1 MVASDFTA
9 GEWLRKRFPVR
20 YGSRVASP
28 DRLSL
33 QRVATPEIGDSMTA
47 RPDELGPSATAL
59 LGDGAYPESQV
70 SYEGATYWLERSVD
84 GVKRLVAVADD
95 ESAFRGF
102 TGNAERV
109 HGKVRF
115 VAETTSENA
124 LALRSALPWLKP
136 SRFGLHTSAGFGDRL
151 GLATP
156 GHARA
161 LKWVGA
167 AINPVFAQQSI
178 REMGRCHRTP
188 RNVLD
193 DATWG
198 AFQAGWTEP
207 VGGDA
212 DHLEQLE
219 DVDDTVAA
227 GFVFYTLDPKAEVDP
242 QAEHAGP
249 EAIQQKVAAL
259 DWAGL
264 ESDLST
270 FTKSYVG
277 RRIDLEHEVIELD
290 EQSVLRAMAKYGPS
304 LAHAMAMYRRL
315 MEKGI
320 DCEVEFAVD
329 ETDYP
334 TTPAEHV
341 VVVSELQRLGMDF
354 ISFAPRF
361 VGRFEKGVEYIGDI
375 DELQR
380 DFEIHAQIARALG
393 PYKLSL
399 HSGSDKFS
407 TYPVIAEAT
416 KGLVHLKTAG
426 TSWAEALRVIAHND
440 PDLMREVLALA
451 LDSFEVNRKSYHL
464 SCDPT
469 RIPTDPTDA
478 EVAQLMDRVDSR
490 QVLHVGYG
498 AILDEF
504 GTRLYQV
511 WNDNEEEHYRII
523 ADHFVKHLT
532 PFAPYVQ

>member
-1 MVASDFTA
+1 
-9 GEWLRKRFPVR
+9 
-20 YGSRVASP
+20 
-28 DRLSL
+28 
-33 QRVATPEIGDSMTA
+33 MTA
-47 RPDELGPSATAL
+47 RPDQLDHSAATL
-59 LGDGAYPESQV
+59 LGDRAYQESKV
-70 SYEGATYWLERSVD
+70 SYGGATYWLERAAD
-84 GVKRLVAVADD
+84 GAKRLVAVADD
-95 ESAFRGF
+95 ESSFSDF
-102 TGNAERV
+102 TGTAERV
-109 HGKVRF
+109 DGKVRF
-115 VAETTSENA
+115 VAETTPENA

-156 GHARA
+156 GHIRA
-161 LKWVGA
+161 LKTVDA

-178 REMGRCHRTP
+178 REMGRCRRTP

-198 AFQAGWTEP
+198 AFQGGWTEP

-219 DVDDTVAA
+219 DIDNTVAA

-242 QAEHAGP
+242 EAEHAEPGV
-249 EAIQQKVAAL
+249 IRQKVEAL

-264 ESDLST
+264 DSDLAA
-270 FTKSYVG
+270 FRKSYVG
-277 RRIDLEHEVIELD
+277 HRIDLEYEAIELD
-290 EQSVLRAMAKYGPS
+290 EESVLRAMAKYGPS

-315 MEKGI
+315 TEKGI

-334 TTPAEHV
+334 TKPAEHV

-354 ISFAPRF
+354 VSFAPRF

-380 DFEIHAQIARALG
+380 DFEIHAEIARALG

-399 HSGSDKFS
+399 HSGSDKYS
-407 TYPVIAEAT
+407 TYPLIAEAT
-416 KGLVHLKTAG
+416 KGVVHLKTAG
-426 TSWAEALRVIAHND
+426 TSWAEALRVIANND
-440 PDLMREVLALA
+440 PDLMREVLVLA

-464 SCDPT
+464 SCDPAK
-469 RIPTDPTDA
+469 IPADPTDD
-478 EVAQLMDRVDSR
+478 EVAQVMDRVDSR

-498 AILDEF
+498 AILEEF
-504 GTRLYQV
+504 GPRLYRV
-511 WNDNEEEHYRII
+511 WNANEEEHYRII

-532 PFAPYVQ
+532 PFAPYAR

>member
-1 MVASDFTA
+1 
-9 GEWLRKRFPVR
+9 
-20 YGSRVASP
+20 
-28 DRLSL
+28 
-33 QRVATPEIGDSMTA
+33 MTA
-47 RPDELGPSATAL
+47 RPDELSSSAASL
-59 LGDGAYPESQV
+59 LGDRAYPESQV
-70 SYEGATYWLERSVD
+70 SYGGTTYWLERSVD
-84 GVKRLVAVADD
+84 GVKRLVVVADD

-102 TGNAERV
+102 AGTADRIEG
-109 HGKVRF
+109 GVRF
-115 VAETTSENA
+115 VAETTPDNA
-124 LALRSALPWLKP
+124 MALRSALPWLTP

-156 GHARA
+156 GHVRA
-161 LKWVGA
+161 LKAVDA

-188 RNVLD
+188 RNVVD

-198 AFQAGWTEP
+198 AFQAGWTKP

-219 DVDDTVAA
+219 DIDETTAA

-242 QAEHAGP
+242 EAEHADAGT
-249 EAIQQKVAAL
+249 IQQKVEAL
-259 DWAGL
+259 DWASL
-264 ESDLST
+264 ESDLAT

-277 RRIDLEHEVIELD
+277 QRIDLEQQAIELD
-290 EQSVLRAMAKYGPS
+290 EESVLRAMAKYGPGIV
-304 LAHAMAMYRRL
+304 HAMAMYRRL

-334 TTPAEHV
+334 TKPAEHV

-354 ISFAPRF
+354 VSFAPRF

-375 DELQR
+375 DELRR
-380 DFEIHAQIARALG
+380 DFEIHAELARALG

-399 HSGSDKFS
+399 HSGSDKYS
-407 TYPVIAEAT
+407 TYPLIAEAT
-416 KGLVHLKTAG
+416 QGVVHLKTAG
-426 TSWAEALRVIAHND
+426 TSWAEALRVIANND
-440 PDLMREVLALA
+440 PDLMREVLTLA
-451 LDSFEVNRKSYHL
+451 LDSFEANRKSYHL
-464 SCDPT
+464 SCDPKK
-469 RIPTDPTDA
+469 IPADPTDH
-478 EVAQLMDRVDSR
+478 EVAELMDRIDSR

-498 AILDEF
+498 AILEEF
-504 GTRLYQV
+504 GPRLYQV

-532 PFAPYVQ
+532 PFAPYAR

>member
-1 MVASDFTA
+1 MSV
-9 GEWLRKRFPVR
+9 
-20 YGSRVASP
+20 
-28 DRLSL
+28 
-33 QRVATPEIGDSMTA
+33 Q
-47 RPDELGPSATAL
+47 PDELGPSATAL
-59 LGDGAYPESQV
+59 LGDRAYPESQV
-70 SYEGATYWLERSVD
+70 SHGGGTYWLERSVD

-95 ESAFRGF
+95 ESTFRGF
-102 TGNAERV
+102 TGTTESSD
-109 HGKVRF
+109 GEVRL
-115 VAETTSENA
+115 VAETTAENA

-156 GHARA
+156 GHVRA
-161 LKWVGA
+161 LKEVGA
-167 AINPVFAQQSI
+167 AIKPVFAQQSI
-178 REMGRCHRTP
+178 REMGRCRRTP

-198 AFQAGWTEP
+198 AFQAGWTKP

-219 DVDDTVAA
+219 DIDETVAA

-242 QAEHAGP
+242 EAEHADSA
-249 EAIQQKVAAL
+249 AIRQKVAAL

-264 ESDLST
+264 ESDLAT
-270 FTKSYVG
+270 FTKTYAG
-277 RRIDLEHEVIELD
+277 QRIDLEREAIELD
-290 EQSVLRAMAKYGPS
+290 EESVLRAMAKYGPS

-334 TTPAEHV
+334 TKPAEHV
-341 VVVSELQRLGMDF
+341 VVVSELQRLGMEF
-354 ISFAPRF
+354 VSFAPRF

-375 DELQR
+375 EELQR
-380 DFEIHAQIARALG
+380 DFEIHAELARALG

-399 HSGSDKFS
+399 HSGSDKYS
-407 TYPVIAEAT
+407 TYPLIAEAT
-416 KGLVHLKTAG
+416 QGQVHLKTAG
-426 TSWAEALRVIAHND
+426 TSWAEALRVIANND
-440 PDLMREVLALA
+440 PDLMREVLTLA
-451 LDSFEVNRKSYHL
+451 LDSFEANRKSYHL

-469 RIPTDPTDA
+469 RIPTDPTDD

-498 AILDEF
+498 AILEEF
-504 GTRLYQV
+504 GTRMYQV

-523 ADHFVKHLT
+523 SDHFVKHLA
-532 PFAPYVQ
+532 PFAPYAQ

>member
-1 MVASDFTA
+1 
-9 GEWLRKRFPVR
+9 
-20 YGSRVASP
+20 
-28 DRLSL
+28 
-33 QRVATPEIGDSMTA
+33 MTA
-47 RPDELGPSATAL
+47 RPDELAPSAAAM
-59 LGDGAYPESQV
+59 LGDRAYPESQV
-70 SYEGATYWLERSVD
+70 SYGGATYWLERSVD

-102 TGNAERV
+102 AGTAEKTD
-109 HGKVRF
+109 GEVRL
-115 VAETTSENA
+115 VAETTPENA
-124 LALRSALPWLKP
+124 LALRDALPWLKP

-156 GHARA
+156 GHVRA
-161 LKWVGA
+161 LKAVGA

-178 REMGRCHRTP
+178 REMGRCRRTP

-198 AFQAGWTEP
+198 AFQAGWTKP

-212 DHLEQLE
+212 DHLEQIE
-219 DVDDTVAA
+219 DIEATAAA

-242 QAEHAGP
+242 GAEHADP
-249 EAIQQKVAAL
+249 QAIRQKVEAL

-264 ESDLST
+264 DSDLAT
-270 FTKSYVG
+270 FTESYVG
-277 RRIDLEHEVIELD
+277 HRIDLEHEAIELD
-290 EQSVLRAMAKYGPS
+290 EESVLRAMAKYGPS

-334 TTPAEHV
+334 TKPAEHV

-354 ISFAPRF
+354 VSFAPRF

-375 DELQR
+375 NELQR
-380 DFEIHAQIARALG
+380 DFEIHAELARALG

-399 HSGSDKFS
+399 HSGSDKYS
-407 TYPVIAEAT
+407 TYPLIAEAT
-416 KGLVHLKTAG
+416 KGVVHLKTAG
-426 TSWAEALRVIAHND
+426 TSWAEALRVIANND

-451 LDSFEVNRKSYHL
+451 LDSFEANRKSYHL

-469 RIPTDPTDA
+469 RIPSNPTDD

-498 AILDEF
+498 AILEEF
-504 GTRLYQV
+504 GPRMYQV

-523 ADHFVKHLT
+523 ADHFVKHLA
-532 PFAPYVQ
+532 PFAPYAQ

>member
-1 MVASDFTA
+1 MSV
-9 GEWLRKRFPVR
+9 
-20 YGSRVASP
+20 
-28 DRLSL
+28 
-33 QRVATPEIGDSMTA
+33 Q
-47 RPDELGPSATAL
+47 PDELGPLATAL
-59 LGDGAYPESQV
+59 GDRAYQESQV
-70 SYEGATYWLERSVD
+70 SHGGVTYWLEQSVD

-102 TGNAERV
+102 VGTAESSD
-109 HGKVRF
+109 GTTRF
-115 VAETTSENA
+115 LAETTAENA

-156 GHARA
+156 GHVRA
-161 LKWVGA
+161 LKAVGA

-178 REMGRCHRTP
+178 REMGRCRRTP
-188 RNVLD
+188 RDVLD

-198 AFQAGWTEP
+198 AFQAGWTKP

-219 DVDDTVAA
+219 DIDDTVAA

-242 QAEHAGP
+242 EAEHAGP
-249 EAIQQKVAAL
+249 AAIRQKVAAL
-259 DWAGL
+259 DWTGL
-264 ESDLST
+264 ESDLAT

-277 RRIDLEHEVIELD
+277 QRIDLEHEAIELD
-290 EQSVLRAMAKYGPS
+290 EESVLRAMAKYGPS

-315 MEKGI
+315 IGKGI

-334 TTPAEHV
+334 TKPAEHV
-341 VVVSELQRLGMDF
+341 VVVSELQRLGMEF
-354 ISFAPRF
+354 VSFAPRF

-380 DFEIHAQIARALG
+380 DFEIHAELARALG

-399 HSGSDKFS
+399 HSGSDKYS
-407 TYPVIAEAT
+407 TYPLIAEAT
-416 KGLVHLKTAG
+416 HGQVHLKTAG
-426 TSWAEALRVIAHND
+426 TSWAEALRVIANND
-440 PDLMREVLALA
+440 PDLMREVLTLA
-451 LDSFEVNRKSYHL
+451 LDSFEANRKSYHL

-469 RIPTDPTDA
+469 RIPTDPTDE

-498 AILDEF
+498 AILEEF
-504 GTRLYQV
+504 GARLYKV

-532 PFAPYVQ
+532 PFAPYAG

>member
-1 MVASDFTA
+1 
-9 GEWLRKRFPVR
+9 
-20 YGSRVASP
+20 
-28 DRLSL
+28 
-33 QRVATPEIGDSMTA
+33 MTT
-47 RPDELGPSATAL
+47 RPDELDPSAATL
-59 LGDGAYPESQV
+59 LNDGAYPESQV
-70 SYEGATYWLERSVD
+70 SYEGATYWLERSAD
-84 GVKRLVAVADD
+84 GAKRLVVVADD

-102 TGNAERV
+102 AGTTERTN
-109 HGKVRF
+109 GQVRL
-115 VAETTSENA
+115 VADTTPENA
-124 LALRSALPWLKP
+124 QALRSALPWLTP
-136 SRFGLHTSAGFGDRL
+136 SRFGLHTSVGFGDRL

-156 GHARA
+156 GHVRA
-161 LKWVGA
+161 LKTVGGP
-167 AINPVFAQQSI
+167 INPVFAQQSI

-198 AFQAGWTEP
+198 AFQAGWTTP

-219 DVDDTVAA
+219 DIDDTVAA

-242 QAEHAGP
+242 EAEHAD
-249 EAIQQKVAAL
+249 AAVIQQKVEAL
-259 DWAGL
+259 DWPSL

-270 FTKSYVG
+270 FRKSYVG
-277 RRIDLEHEVIELD
+277 HRIDLEHEAIELD
-290 EQSVLRAMAKYGPS
+290 EESVVRAMAKYGPS

-315 MEKGI
+315 REKGI

-334 TTPAEHV
+334 TKPAEHV

-354 ISFAPRF
+354 VSFAPRF
-361 VGRFEKGVEYIGDI
+361 VGRFEKGVEYIGDL
-375 DELQR
+375 DQLQR
-380 DFEIHAQIARALG
+380 DFEIHADIARALG

-399 HSGSDKFS
+399 HSGSDKYS
-407 TYPVIAEAT
+407 TYPLIAEAT
-416 KGLVHLKTAG
+416 KGVVHLKTAG

-451 LDSFEVNRKSYHL
+451 LDSFEANRKSYHL

-469 RIPTDPTDA
+469 KIPTDPTDDQ
-478 EVAQLMDRVDSR
+478 VAQLMDRVDSR

-498 AILDEF
+498 AILEEF
-504 GTRLYQV
+504 GPRMYQV
-511 WNDNEEEHYRII
+511 WNNNEEEHYRII

-532 PFAPYVQ
+532 PFASYAR

>member
-1 MVASDFTA
+1 
-9 GEWLRKRFPVR
+9 
-20 YGSRVASP
+20 
-28 DRLSL
+28 
-33 QRVATPEIGDSMTA
+33 MTT
-47 RPDELGPSATAL
+47 RPDELDPSAVTL
-59 LGDGAYPESQV
+59 LNDGAYPESQV
-70 SYEGATYWLERSVD
+70 SYEGASYWLERSAD
-84 GVKRLVAVADD
+84 DAKRLVAVADE

-102 TGNAERV
+102 AGTTERTN
-109 HGKVRF
+109 GQVRL
-115 VAETTSENA
+115 VADTTPENA
-124 LALRSALPWLKP
+124 QALRSALPWLTP
-136 SRFGLHTSAGFGDRL
+136 SRFGLHTSVGFGDRL
-151 GLATP
+151 GVATP
-156 GHARA
+156 GHVRA
-161 LKWVGA
+161 LKTVGGP
-167 AINPVFAQQSI
+167 INPVFAQQSI

-198 AFQAGWTEP
+198 AFQAGWTTP

-219 DVDDTVAA
+219 DIDDTVAA

-242 QAEHAGP
+242 EAEHAD
-249 EAIQQKVAAL
+249 AAVIQQKVEAL
-259 DWAGL
+259 DWPSL
-264 ESDLST
+264 DSDLAT
-270 FTKSYVG
+270 FRKSYVG
-277 RRIDLEHEVIELD
+277 HRIDLEREAIELD
-290 EQSVLRAMAKYGPS
+290 EESVVRAMAKYGPS

-315 MEKGI
+315 REKGV

-334 TTPAEHV
+334 TKPAEHV

-354 ISFAPRF
+354 VSFAPRF
-361 VGRFEKGVEYIGDI
+361 VGRFEKGVEYIGDL

-380 DFEIHAQIARALG
+380 DFEIHAEIARALG

-399 HSGSDKFS
+399 HSGSDKYS
-407 TYPVIAEAT
+407 TYPLIAEAT
-416 KGLVHLKTAG
+416 KGVVHLKTAG

-451 LDSFEVNRKSYHL
+451 LDSFEANRKSYHL

-469 RIPTDPTDA
+469 KIPTDPTDDQVA
-478 EVAQLMDRVDSR
+478 ELMDRVDSR

-498 AILDEF
+498 AILEEF
-504 GTRLYQV
+504 GPRMYQV

-532 PFAPYVQ
+532 PFASYAR

>member
-1 MVASDFTA
+1 MSA
-9 GEWLRKRFPVR
+9 
-20 YGSRVASP
+20 
-28 DRLSL
+28 
-33 QRVATPEIGDSMTA
+33 Q
-47 RPDELGPSATAL
+47 PDELNPSATAL

-70 SYEGATYWLERSVD
+70 TYGGATYWLERSVD
-84 GVKRLVAVADD
+84 GVKRLVAIADD
-95 ESAFRGF
+95 ESLFRGF
-102 TGNAERV
+102 VGRTESVDGEARL
-109 HGKVRF
+109 
-115 VAETTSENA
+115 VAEATPENA

-156 GHARA
+156 GHVRA
-161 LKWVGA
+161 LQAVGA
-167 AINPVFAQQSI
+167 SINPVFAQQST
-178 REMGRCHRTP
+178 REMGRCRRTP

-198 AFQAGWTEP
+198 AFQAGWTKP

-212 DHLEQLE
+212 DHLEQPE
-219 DVDDTVAA
+219 DIDQTSAA

-242 QAEHAGP
+242 EAEYAEP
-249 EAIQQKVAAL
+249 AAIWEKVAAL

-264 ESDLST
+264 ESDLGT
-270 FTKSYVG
+270 FLKTYAG
-277 RRIDLEHEVIELD
+277 RAVDLEHRSIELD
-290 EQSVLRAMAKYGPS
+290 EESVLRAIAKYGPGIV
-304 LAHAMAMYRRL
+304 HAMGMYRRL
-315 MEKGI
+315 IGKGI
-320 DCEVEFAVD
+320 ECEVEFAVD

-334 TTPAEHV
+334 TKPAEHI

-354 ISFAPRF
+354 VSFAPRF

-380 DFEIHAQIARALG
+380 DFEIHAEIARALG

-407 TYPVIAEAT
+407 TYPLIAEAT
-416 KGLVHLKTAG
+416 KGVVHLKTAG
-426 TSWAEALRVIAHND
+426 TSWAEALRVVANND

-451 LDSFEVNRKSYHL
+451 LDSFEANRKSYHL

-469 RIPTDPTDA
+469 KIPTDPSDD
-478 EVAQLMDRVDSR
+478 EVAQLLDVADSR

-498 AILDEF
+498 AILEEF
-504 GTRLYQV
+504 GPRLYHV
-511 WNDNEEEHYRII
+511 WNDHEEEHYRII
-523 ADHFVKHLT
+523 ADHFVKHLE
-532 PFAPYVQ
+532 PFAPYAQ

>member
-1 MVASDFTA
+1 
-9 GEWLRKRFPVR
+9 
-20 YGSRVASP
+20 
-28 DRLSL
+28 
-33 QRVATPEIGDSMTA
+33 MTA
-47 RPDELGPSATAL
+47 RPDELAPSAADL
-59 LGDGAYPESQV
+59 LGDRAYPESQV
-70 SYEGATYWLERSVD
+70 SYGGATYWLERSVD
-84 GVKRLVAVADD
+84 GAKRLMAVADD

-102 TGNAERV
+102 VGTVTRV
-109 HGKVRF
+109 GDEVRL
-115 VAETTSENA
+115 VAETTPDNA
-124 LALRSALPWLKP
+124 LALRAALPWLKP
-136 SRFGLHTSAGFGDRL
+136 SRFGLHTSVGFGDRL

-156 GHARA
+156 GHVRA
-161 LKWVGA
+161 LKTVGA

-198 AFQAGWTEP
+198 AFQAGWPNP

-212 DHLEQLE
+212 DHLEQPE
-219 DVDDTVAA
+219 DIDDTVAA
-227 GFVFYTLDPKAEVDP
+227 GFVFYTLDPKAEVDAE
-242 QAEHAGP
+242 AEHAAP
-249 EAIQQKVAAL
+249 AAIRQKVEAL
-259 DWAGL
+259 DWAAL
-264 ESDLST
+264 ECDLAT

-277 RRIDLEHEVIELD
+277 RNLDLEQKAIELD
-290 EQSVLRAMAKYGPS
+290 EESVLRAMAKYGPGMV
-304 LAHAMAMYRRL
+304 HAMAMYRRL
-315 MEKGI
+315 IETGI

-334 TTPAEHV
+334 TKPAEHI

-361 VGRFEKGVEYIGDI
+361 VGRFEKGVEYIGGI
-375 DELQR
+375 EELQR

-407 TYPVIAEAT
+407 TYPLIAEAT
-416 KGLVHLKTAG
+416 NGLVHLKTAG

-451 LDSFEVNRKSYHL
+451 LDSFEANRKSYHL

-469 RIPTDPTDA
+469 KIPADPTDD

-498 AILDEF
+498 AILEEF
-504 GTRLYQV
+504 GPRLYQV

-532 PFAPYVQ
+532 PFAPYAR

>member
-1 MVASDFTA
+1 MSV
-9 GEWLRKRFPVR
+9 
-20 YGSRVASP
+20 
-28 DRLSL
+28 
-33 QRVATPEIGDSMTA
+33 Q
-47 RPDELGPSATAL
+47 PDELGPSAIEL
-59 LGDGAYPESQV
+59 LGDRAYPESQV
-70 SYEGATYWLERSVD
+70 SYGGVTYWLERSLD
-84 GVKRLVAVADD
+84 GAKRLVAVADD
-95 ESAFRGF
+95 ESAFRGLRG
-102 TGNAERV
+102 TTEGNDGE
-109 HGKVRF
+109 VRF
-115 VAETTSENA
+115 VAETTPENA
-124 LALRSALPWLKP
+124 VALRSALPWLKP

-156 GHARA
+156 GHVRA
-161 LKWVGA
+161 LKEVGA

-198 AFQAGWTEP
+198 AFQAGWTKP

-219 DVDDTVAA
+219 DIDETVAA

-242 QAEHAGP
+242 EAEHADSP
-249 EAIQQKVAAL
+249 AIRQKVAAL

-270 FTKSYVG
+270 FTKRYVG
-277 RRIDLEHEVIELD
+277 QRVDLEHEAIELD
-290 EQSVLRAMAKYGPS
+290 EESVLRAMAKYGPS

-315 MEKGI
+315 LEKGI

-334 TTPAEHV
+334 TKPAEHV
-341 VVVSELQRLGMDF
+341 VVVSELQRLGMEF
-354 ISFAPRF
+354 VSFAPRF
-361 VGRFEKGVEYIGDI
+361 VGRFEKGVEHIGDI

-380 DFEIHAQIARALG
+380 DFEIHAELARALG

-399 HSGSDKFS
+399 HSGSDKYS
-407 TYPVIAEAT
+407 TYPLIAEAT
-416 KGLVHLKTAG
+416 QGQVHLKTAG
-426 TSWAEALRVIAHND
+426 TSWAEALRVIANND
-440 PDLMREVLALA
+440 PDLMREVLTLA
-451 LDSFEVNRKSYHL
+451 LDSFEANRKSYHL

-469 RIPTDPTDA
+469 RIPTDPTDD
-478 EVAQLMDRVDSR
+478 EVVQLMDRVDSR

-498 AILDEF
+498 AILEEF
-504 GTRLYQV
+504 GTRMYQV

-523 ADHFVKHLT
+523 ADHFVKHLA
-532 PFAPYVQ
+532 PFAPYAQ

>member
-1 MVASDFTA
+1 MSA
-9 GEWLRKRFPVR
+9 G
-20 YGSRVASP
+20 
-28 DRLSL
+28 
-33 QRVATPEIGDSMTA
+33 
-47 RPDELGPSATAL
+47 PDELTTSATAL

-70 SYEGATYWLERSVD
+70 SYGGAIYWLERSVD
-84 GVKRLVAVADD
+84 GVKRLAAVADD

-102 TGNAERV
+102 TGTAEMV
-109 HGKVRF
+109 DGKIRF
-115 VAETTSENA
+115 VGETTPDNA
-124 LALRSALPWLKP
+124 SALRFALPWLKP

-156 GHARA
+156 GHVRA
-161 LKWVGA
+161 LKTIGA

-178 REMGRCHRTP
+178 REMGRSGRTP
-188 RNVLD
+188 GNVLD

-198 AFQAGWTEP
+198 AFQAGWTRP

-212 DHLEQLE
+212 DHLEQL
-219 DVDDTVAA
+219 DDIDDTVAA

-242 QAEHAGP
+242 EAEHADP
-249 EAIQQKVAAL
+249 ATIQRKVEAL

-264 ESDLST
+264 DSDLAT
-270 FTKSYVG
+270 FRKRYVG
-277 RRIDLEHEVIELD
+277 QRFDLEHEAIDLD
-290 EQSVLRAMAKYGPS
+290 EESVLRAMAKYGPS

-334 TTPAEHV
+334 TKPAEHI
-341 VVVSELQRLGMDF
+341 VVVSELQRLGMEF
-354 ISFAPRF
+354 VSFAPRY

-407 TYPVIAEAT
+407 TYPLIAEAT
-416 KGLVHLKTAG
+416 KGVVHLKTAG
-426 TSWAEALRVIAHND
+426 TSWAEALRVIANND
-440 PDLMREVLALA
+440 PDLMREVLTLA
-451 LDSFEVNRKSYHL
+451 LDSFEANRKSYHL
-464 SCDPT
+464 SCDPSK
-469 RIPTDPTDA
+469 IPTDPTDE

-498 AILDEF
+498 AILEEF
-504 GTRLYQV
+504 GPRLYRV

-523 ADHFVKHLT
+523 ADHFVKHLA
-532 PFAPYVQ
+532 PFASYAR

>member
-1 MVASDFTA
+1 
-9 GEWLRKRFPVR
+9 
-20 YGSRVASP
+20 
-28 DRLSL
+28 
-33 QRVATPEIGDSMTA
+33 MTT
-47 RPDELGPSATAL
+47 RPDELDPSAATL
-59 LGDGAYPESQV
+59 LNDGGYPESQV
-70 SYEGATYWLERSVD
+70 SYEGATYWLERSAD
-84 GVKRLVAVADD
+84 GAKRLVAVADD

-102 TGNAERV
+102 AGTTERTN
-109 HGKVRF
+109 GQVRL
-115 VAETTSENA
+115 VADTTPENA
-124 LALRSALPWLKP
+124 QALRSALPWLTP
-136 SRFGLHTSAGFGDRL
+136 SRFGLHTSVGFGDRL

-156 GHARA
+156 GHVRA
-161 LKWVGA
+161 LKTVGGP
-167 AINPVFAQQSI
+167 INPVFAQQSI

-198 AFQAGWTEP
+198 AFQAGWTTP

-219 DVDDTVAA
+219 DIDDTVAA

-242 QAEHAGP
+242 EAEHAD
-249 EAIQQKVAAL
+249 AAVIQQKVEAL
-259 DWAGL
+259 DWPSL
-264 ESDLST
+264 DSDLAT
-270 FTKSYVG
+270 FRKSYVG
-277 RRIDLEHEVIELD
+277 HRIDLEREAIELD
-290 EQSVLRAMAKYGPS
+290 EESVVRAMAKYGPS
-304 LAHAMAMYRRL
+304 LAHAMAMYGRL
-315 MEKGI
+315 RENGI

-334 TTPAEHV
+334 TKPAEHV

-354 ISFAPRF
+354 VSFAPRF
-361 VGRFEKGVEYIGDI
+361 VGRFEKGVEYIGDL

-380 DFEIHAQIARALG
+380 DFEIHAEIARALG

-399 HSGSDKFS
+399 HSGSDKYS
-407 TYPVIAEAT
+407 TYPLIAEAT
-416 KGLVHLKTAG
+416 KGVVHLKTAG

-451 LDSFEVNRKSYHL
+451 LDSFEANRKSYHL

-469 RIPTDPTDA
+469 KIPTDPTDDQ
-478 EVAQLMDRVDSR
+478 VAQLMDRVDSR

-498 AILDEF
+498 AILEEF
-504 GTRLYQV
+504 GPRMYQV

-532 PFAPYVQ
+532 PFASYAR

>member
-1 MVASDFTA
+1 
-9 GEWLRKRFPVR
+9 
-20 YGSRVASP
+20 
-28 DRLSL
+28 
-33 QRVATPEIGDSMTA
+33 MTV
-47 RPDELGPSATAL
+47 RPDELASSAADL
-59 LGDGAYPESQV
+59 LGERAYPESQV
-70 SYEGATYWLERSVD
+70 SYAGVTYWLECAD
-84 GVKRLVAVADD
+84 DDVKRLVAVADD

-102 TGNAERV
+102 TGTAERIDA
-109 HGKVRF
+109 GVRF
-115 VAETTSENA
+115 VAETTSDNA
-124 LALRSALPWLKP
+124 LALRSALPWLTP
-136 SRFGLHTSAGFGDRL
+136 TPFGLHTSAGFGDRL

-156 GHARA
+156 GHVRA
-161 LKWVGA
+161 LKEVGA

-188 RNVLD
+188 RDVLD

-198 AFQAGWTEP
+198 AFQAGWTKP

-219 DVDDTVAA
+219 DIDDTVAA

-242 QAEHAGP
+242 EAEHAD
-249 EAIQQKVAAL
+249 AATIQQKVAAL
-259 DWAGL
+259 DWPGL
-264 ESDLST
+264 ESDLAT
-270 FTKSYVG
+270 FTKRYVG
-277 RRIDLEHEVIELD
+277 NRLDLEHEAIEL
-290 EQSVLRAMAKYGPS
+290 EEESVLRAMAKYGPS

-315 MEKGI
+315 MAKGI

-334 TTPAEHV
+334 TKPAEHV
-341 VVVSELQRLGMDF
+341 VVVSELQRLGMEF
-354 ISFAPRF
+354 VSFAPRF
-361 VGRFEKGVEYIGDI
+361 VGRFEKGVEYIGDVS
-375 DELQR
+375 ELQR
-380 DFEIHAQIARALG
+380 DFEIHAEIARALG

-399 HSGSDKFS
+399 HSGSDKYS
-407 TYPVIAEAT
+407 TYPLIAEAT
-416 KGLVHLKTAG
+416 QGVVHLKTAG
-426 TSWAEALRVIAHND
+426 TSWAEALRVIANND
-440 PDLMREVLALA
+440 PDLMREVLGLA
-451 LDSFEVNRKSYHL
+451 LDSFEANRKSYHL

-469 RIPTDPTDA
+469 KIPTDPTDA
-478 EVAQLMDRVDSR
+478 EVAQLMDVIDSR

-532 PFAPYVQ
+532 PFATYAR

>member
-1 MVASDFTA
+1 MSV
-9 GEWLRKRFPVR
+9 
-20 YGSRVASP
+20 
-28 DRLSL
+28 
-33 QRVATPEIGDSMTA
+33 
-47 RPDELGPSATAL
+47 RPDELSPSAQAL
-59 LGDGAYPESQV
+59 LGDRAYPESQV
-70 SYEGATYWLERSVD
+70 SYGGATYWLERSVE
-84 GVKRLVAVADD
+84 GVKRLVAMADD
-95 ESAFRGF
+95 ESPFRDFAGS
-102 TGNAERV
+102 AERIDDQ
-109 HGKVRF
+109 VRF
-115 VAETTSENA
+115 LAETTPENA
-124 LALRSALPWLKP
+124 LALRSALPWLNP

-156 GHARA
+156 GHVQA
-161 LKWVGA
+161 LKTVGA

-178 REMGRCHRTP
+178 REMGRCRRTP

-198 AFQAGWTEP
+198 AFQAGWTNP

-212 DHLEQLE
+212 DHLEQL
-219 DVDDTVAA
+219 DDIDATADA

-242 QAEHAGP
+242 EAEHADSGTV
-249 EAIQQKVAAL
+249 QQKVEAL
-259 DWAGL
+259 DWPGL
-264 ESDLST
+264 ESDLAT
-270 FTKSYVG
+270 FTKTYVG
-277 RRIDLEHEVIELD
+277 RRIDLEHEDIELD
-290 EQSVLRAMAKYGPS
+290 EESALRALAKYGPS

-354 ISFAPRF
+354 VSFAPRF
-361 VGRFEKGVEYIGDI
+361 VGRFEKGVEYIGDLE
-375 DELQR
+375 ELSR

-407 TYPVIAEAT
+407 TYPLIAEAT
-416 KGLVHLKTAG
+416 QGLVHLKTAG
-426 TSWAEALRVIAHND
+426 TSWAEALRVIANND
-440 PDLMREVLALA
+440 PDLMREILALA
-451 LDSFEVNRKSYHL
+451 LDSFEANRKSYHL

-469 RIPTDPTDA
+469 QIPSDPSDD
-478 EVAQLMDRVDSR
+478 EVARLMDVVDSR

-498 AILDEF
+498 AILEAF
-504 GTRLYQV
+504 GPRMYQV
-511 WNDNEEEHYRII
+511 WNDHEEEHYRII
-523 ADHFVKHLT
+523 ADHFVRHLT
-532 PFAPYVQ
+532 PFAPYAR

>member
-1 MVASDFTA
+1 
-9 GEWLRKRFPVR
+9 
-20 YGSRVASP
+20 
-28 DRLSL
+28 
-33 QRVATPEIGDSMTA
+33 MTT
-47 RPDELGPSATAL
+47 RPDELDPSAVTL
-59 LGDGAYPESQV
+59 LNDGAYPESQV
-70 SYEGATYWLERSVD
+70 SYEGASYWLERSAD
-84 GVKRLVAVADD
+84 DAKRLVAVADE

-102 TGNAERV
+102 AGTTERTN
-109 HGKVRF
+109 GQVRL
-115 VAETTSENA
+115 AADTTPENA
-124 LALRSALPWLKP
+124 QALRSALPWLTP
-136 SRFGLHTSAGFGDRL
+136 SRFGLHTSVGFGDRL

-156 GHARA
+156 GHVRA
-161 LKWVGA
+161 LKTVGGP
-167 AINPVFAQQSI
+167 INPVFAQQSI

-198 AFQAGWTEP
+198 AFQAGWTTP

-212 DHLEQLE
+212 DHLEKLE
-219 DVDDTVAA
+219 DIDDTVAA

-242 QAEHAGP
+242 EAEHAD
-249 EAIQQKVAAL
+249 AAVIQQKVEAL
-259 DWAGL
+259 DWPSL
-264 ESDLST
+264 DSDLAT
-270 FTKSYVG
+270 FRKSYVG
-277 RRIDLEHEVIELD
+277 HRIDLEHEAIELD
-290 EQSVLRAMAKYGPS
+290 DESVVRAMAKYGPS

-315 MEKGI
+315 REKGI

-334 TTPAEHV
+334 TKPAEHV

-354 ISFAPRF
+354 VSFAPRF
-361 VGRFEKGVEYIGDI
+361 VGRFEKGVEYIGDL

-380 DFEIHAQIARALG
+380 DFEIHAEIARALG

-399 HSGSDKFS
+399 HSGSDKYS
-407 TYPVIAEAT
+407 TYPLIAEAT
-416 KGLVHLKTAG
+416 KGVVHLKTAG

-451 LDSFEVNRKSYHL
+451 LDSFEANRKSYHL

-469 RIPTDPTDA
+469 KIPTDPTDDQ
-478 EVAQLMDRVDSR
+478 VAQLMDRVDSR

-498 AILDEF
+498 AILEEF
-504 GTRLYQV
+504 GPRMYQV

-532 PFAPYVQ
+532 PFASYAR

>member
-1 MVASDFTA
+1 MST
-9 GEWLRKRFPVR
+9 
-20 YGSRVASP
+20 
-28 DRLSL
+28 
-33 QRVATPEIGDSMTA
+33 Q
-47 RPDELGPSATAL
+47 PDELDPSAVAL
-59 LGDGAYPESQV
+59 LGDRAYPESQV
-70 SYEGATYWLERSVD
+70 SYGGATYWLERSAE

-102 TGNAERV
+102 TGTAERSD
-109 HGKVRF
+109 GEVRF
-115 VAETTSENA
+115 VAETTPENA

-156 GHARA
+156 GHVRA
-161 LKWVGA
+161 LNAVGA

-178 REMGRCHRTP
+178 REMGRCGRTP

-198 AFQAGWTEP
+198 AFQAGWTKP

-212 DHLEQLE
+212 DHLEQP
-219 DVDDTVAA
+219 DDIDDTTGA

-242 QAEHAGP
+242 EAEHADSA
-249 EAIQQKVAAL
+249 AIQQKIEAL

-264 ESDLST
+264 ESDLTT
-270 FTKSYVG
+270 FTKTYVG
-277 RRIDLEHEVIELD
+277 QRVDLEQQGIELD
-290 EQSVLRAMAKYGPS
+290 EESVLRAMAKYGPGIV
-304 LAHAMAMYRRL
+304 HAMGMYRRL

-334 TTPAEHV
+334 TKPAEHV

-354 ISFAPRF
+354 VSFAPRF

-375 DELQR
+375 EELQR
-380 DFEIHAQIARALG
+380 DFEIHAELARALG

-399 HSGSDKFS
+399 HSGSDKYS
-407 TYPVIAEAT
+407 TYPLIAEAT
-416 KGLVHLKTAG
+416 KGVVHLKTAG
-426 TSWAEALRVIAHND
+426 TSWAEALRVIANND
-440 PDLMREVLALA
+440 PDLMREVLVLA
-451 LDSFEVNRKSYHL
+451 LDSFEANRKSYHL

-469 RIPTDPTDA
+469 KIPTDPTD
-478 EVAQLMDRVDSR
+478 EQVARLMDGIDSR

-498 AILDEF
+498 AILSEF
-504 GTRLYQV
+504 GTRMYQV

-523 ADHFVKHLT
+523 ANHFVKHLA
-532 PFAPYVQ
+532 PFARYAQ

>member
-1 MVASDFTA
+1 MSA
-9 GEWLRKRFPVR
+9 G
-20 YGSRVASP
+20 
-28 DRLSL
+28 
-33 QRVATPEIGDSMTA
+33 
-47 RPDELGPSATAL
+47 PDELGPSTAQ
-59 LGDGAYPESQV
+59 LGDRAYPESQV
-70 SYEGATYWLERSVD
+70 SHGGGTYWLERSPD
-84 GVKRLVAVADD
+84 GSKRLVAVVPD
-95 ESAFRGF
+95 ESALRGF
-102 TGNAERV
+102 TGSAEMIDGGLRL
-109 HGKVRF
+109 
-115 VAETTSENA
+115 VAETSPENA

-156 GHARA
+156 GHVQA
-161 LKWVGA
+161 LKAVGA

-198 AFQAGWTEP
+198 AFQAGWTKP

-219 DVDDTVAA
+219 DIDNTVAA
-227 GFVFYTLDPKAEVDP
+227 GFVFYTLDPKAEVDGE
-242 QAEHAGP
+242 AEHADP
-249 EAIQQKVAAL
+249 VTIRQKVEAL
-259 DWAGL
+259 DWASL
-264 ESDLST
+264 ESDLPT
-270 FTKSYVG
+270 FTRSYVG
-277 RRIDLEHEVIELD
+277 TRVDLEHEAIELN
-290 EQSVLRAMAKYGPS
+290 EESVLRAMAKYGQS

-334 TTPAEHV
+334 TTPAEHIV
-341 VVVSELQRLGMDF
+341 MVRELKRLGMDF
-354 ISFAPRF
+354 ISFAPRW

-375 DELQR
+375 EELQH
-380 DFEIHAQIARALG
+380 DFEIHAEIARALG

-399 HSGSDKFS
+399 HSGSDKYS
-407 TYPVIAEAT
+407 TYPLIAEAT

-451 LDSFEVNRKSYHL
+451 LDSFEANRKSYHL
-464 SCDPT
+464 SCDPS
-469 RIPTDPTDA
+469 RIPTDPTDD
-478 EVAQLMDRVDSR
+478 EVARLMDVIDSR

-498 AILDEF
+498 AILFEF
-504 GTRLYQV
+504 GPRLYRV
-511 WNDNEEEHYRII
+511 WNDNEEEHYQII

-532 PFAPYVQ
+532 PFAAYAR

>member
-1 MVASDFTA
+1 
-9 GEWLRKRFPVR
+9 
-20 YGSRVASP
+20 
-28 DRLSL
+28 
-33 QRVATPEIGDSMTA
+33 MTA
-47 RPDELGPSATAL
+47 RPDALDSSAASL
-59 LGDGAYPESQV
+59 LNDGAYPESQV
-70 SYEGATYWLERSVD
+70 SYQGATYWLERSVD
-84 GVKRLVAVADD
+84 GAKRLVAVADD
-95 ESAFRGF
+95 ESAFHGF
-102 TGNAERV
+102 AGTTERSN
-109 HGKVRF
+109 GQVRL
-115 VAETTSENA
+115 VTDTTPENA
-124 LALRSALPWLKP
+124 QALRSALPWLTP
-136 SRFGLHTSAGFGDRL
+136 SRFGLHTSVGFGDRL

-156 GHARA
+156 GHVRA
-161 LKWVGA
+161 LKTVGGP
-167 AINPVFAQQSI
+167 INPVFAQQSI

-198 AFQAGWTEP
+198 AFQAGWSTP

-219 DVDDTVAA
+219 DIDDTVAA
-227 GFVFYTLDPKAEVDP
+227 GFVFYTLDPKAAVDP
-242 QAEHAGP
+242 AAEHAD
-249 EAIQQKVAAL
+249 AAVIQQKVEAL
-259 DWAGL
+259 DWSGL
-264 ESDLST
+264 ESDLAT
-270 FTKSYVG
+270 FRKSYVG
-277 RRIDLEHEVIELD
+277 HRIDLEHEGIELD
-290 EQSVLRAMAKYGPS
+290 EESVVRAMAKYGPS

-334 TTPAEHV
+334 TKPAEHV

-354 ISFAPRF
+354 VSFAPRF
-361 VGRFEKGVEYIGDI
+361 VGRFEKGVEYIGDL

-380 DFEIHAQIARALG
+380 DFEIHAEIARALG

-399 HSGSDKFS
+399 HSGSDKYS
-407 TYPVIAEAT
+407 TYPLIAEAT
-416 KGLVHLKTAG
+416 NGVVHLKTAG

-440 PDLMREVLALA
+440 PDLMRDVLALA
-451 LDSFEVNRKSYHL
+451 LDSFEANRKSYHL

-469 RIPTDPTDA
+469 KIPTDPTDDQ
-478 EVAQLMDRVDSR
+478 VAQLMDRVDSR

-498 AILDEF
+498 AILEEF
-504 GTRLYQV
+504 GPRMYQV

-532 PFAPYVQ
+532 PFASYAR

>member
-1 MVASDFTA
+1 MS
-9 GEWLRKRFPVR
+9 
-20 YGSRVASP
+20 
-28 DRLSL
+28 
-33 QRVATPEIGDSMTA
+33 A

-70 SYEGATYWLERSVD
+70 SYEGTTYWLERSVD

-102 TGNAERV
+102 AGTAKRV
-109 HGKVRF
+109 DGKVRF
-115 VAETTSENA
+115 VAETTPENA

-156 GHARA
+156 GHVRA
-161 LKWVGA
+161 LNAVGA

-188 RNVLD
+188 RDVLD

-198 AFQAGWTEP
+198 AFQAGWTKP

-219 DVDDTVAA
+219 DIDDTVAA

-242 QAEHAGP
+242 EAEHASP
-249 EAIQQKVAAL
+249 EAIQQKVTAL
-259 DWAGL
+259 DWIGL
-264 ESDLST
+264 ESDLPS

-277 RRIDLEHEVIELD
+277 RRVALEHESIELD

-304 LAHAMAMYRRL
+304 LAHALAMYRRL

-354 ISFAPRF
+354 VSFAPRF

-375 DELQR
+375 NELQR

-393 PYKLSL
+393 PYKLSM

-407 TYPVIAEAT
+407 TYPLIAEAT
-416 KGLVHLKTAG
+416 KGLLHLKTAG
-426 TSWAEALRVIAHND
+426 TSWAEALRVIANND

-469 RIPTDPTDA
+469 RIPTDPTDD

-490 QVLHVGYG
+490 QVLHVSYG

-504 GTRLYQV
+504 GTRMYQV

-523 ADHFVKHLT
+523 ADHFEQHLR
-532 PFAPYVQ
+532 PFAPYAR